1 MPRRRSDV
9 DQLVRDLHLRFGRE
23 LRLAA
28 LGLPQRELARRAGV
42 SQSLVSRLTRGLV
55 MPDLEL
61 MVRLSEAAGHRFS
74 FKLYPDDGVGLRDS
88 GQLEL
93 AQVVSQSVHG
103 TWRIG
108 LEVPVAAAP
117 DRRAGD
123 MVLEHG
129 FETILLEI
137 ERGLF
142 DFQAQLRAAQL
153 KRTALSE
160 RLGRPVTLVVGV
172 PDTDA
177 ARRKLQ
183 PHEATIRTTLPIS
196 SRRAW
201 ASLRAGEPIGG
212 DALIWIRRRQ
222 MHAYARHASQRAA
235 GLAGAGRDAPG
246 A

>member
-1 MPRRRSDV
+1 MPHRRSDV

-28 LGLPQRELARRAGV
+28 LGLPQREVARRAGV
-42 SQSLVSRLTRGLV
+42 SQSLVSRLTHGIV

-61 MVRLSEAAGHRFS
+61 MVRLADAAGHRFS

-93 AQVVSQSVHG
+93 AQIVSQSVHNS
-103 TWRIG
+103 WRIG
-108 LEVPVAAAP
+108 LEVPVALAP
-117 DRRAGD
+117 DRRAAD
-123 MVLEHG
+123 MVLEHRH
-129 FETILLEI
+129 ETILLEI

-153 KRTALSE
+153 KRAALSE
-160 RLGRPVTLVVGV
+160 RIGGPVTLVVGV

-177 ARRKLQ
+177 ARRKLH

-201 ASLRAGEPIGG
+201 ASLRAGEPVRG
-212 DALIWIRRRQ
+212 DALIWIRRRHMQ
-222 MHAYARHASQRAA
+222 TYARHASQRAH
-235 GLAGAGRDAPG
+235 GPVPAGRDAPG